1 MPETHP
7 RTQGAPGNL
16 PGAAFDGAPRGWLDQ
31 TVLRLALKMLFG
43 DSAKYA
49 MLVCGL
55 SFCALLMSQ
64 QCSVVCGLLL
74 WTTAT
79 LRNVRA
85 PVWVADSKVE
95 QVNEA
100 VPLREVEVERVRSV
114 HGVEWAVPLYWGIL
128 QARLPDGTFQGL
140 QLTGLD
146 SASLV
151 GRPGRMREGR
161 IEDLRLPNA
170 VIVDQVA
177 LAKFAKRGVHLHIG
191 SVFEINDK
199 EARVVGICETDRS
212 FLGQPYVFTTYA
224 RALEYAPRQRKQL
237 SFVLVQPRR
246 DVPVDAVLS
255 GISSLGG
262 LRAITEDQFAW
273 ETLVWYFR
281 NTGIPVSFGTVVL
294 LGIVVGIAIAGQT
307 FYLFVYEN
315 LRFMAALKAMGARFR
330 VLAGM
335 VFLQAF
341 TVGFTGYGIG
351 VGLAA
356 LFGRAVLQKGQPPF
370 HMPWQVLVFT
380 GAVILLICC
389 LSALVGLAR
398 IARTEPAMVFK

>member
-1 MPETHP
+1 M
-7 RTQGAPGNL
+7 AS
-16 PGAAFDGAPRGWLDQ
+16 
-31 TVLRLALKMLFG
+31 VLRLALKMLFG
-43 DSAKYA
+43 DRAKYG

-64 QCSVVCGLLL
+64 QCSVFCGLLL

-85 PVWVADSKVE
+85 PIWVADAKVE

-100 VPLREVEVERVRSV
+100 VSLREVEVERVRSV
-114 HGVEWAVPLYWGIL
+114 AGVDWAVPLYWGIL

-151 GRPGRMREGR
+151 GRPSRMREGR
-161 IEDLRLPNA
+161 VEDLRLPNA

-177 LAKFAKRGVHLHIG
+177 ISKFAKRGVHLQMG

-237 SFVLVQPRR
+237 SFVLVQPQR
-246 DVPVDAVLS
+246 DANVKDVLQR
-255 GISSLGG
+255 ISRLGG
-262 LRAITEDQFAW
+262 LRAVTENDFAW

-281 NTGIPVSFGTVVL
+281 NTGIPISFGTVVL
-294 LGIVVGIAIAGQT
+294 LGVVVGIAIAGQT

-335 VFLQAF
+335 VFLQAL
-341 TVGFTGYGIG
+341 TVGFTGYGLG

-370 HMPWQVLVFT
+370 YMPWQVLVFT
-380 GAVILLICC
+380 GLVILVICC
-389 LSALVGLAR
+389 LSALVGLVK
-398 IARTEPAMVFK
+398 IARAEPAMVFK